1 MNKGFSG
8 FFKSSAFARSL
19 FVFGAVFCATLAISC
34 RQLASFDPVVDR
46 GEQNNSNGG
55 GGGGTSSGSTEFS
68 FNLKASHGLKR
79 KVSLDWDSF
88 SGADYYEIYFA
99 ESSSAEFIKIG
110 ESTTSSFDDNLGAG
124 RTGYF
129 KVRAAKNNGACSPFS
144 STVVGTSLATP
155 IISGGEVNE
164 FDATVTWSMENA
176 RSIDGTDYYESSLIF
191 EVVCQSKDGSEGE
204 TKVFSSVDF
213 AGSSYSCK
221 FENLSSSRDYEFY
234 VKAYLEGDA
243 QSFEQSPTVDKT
255 TLTAYTPLAPK
266 FTASE
271 GDSAKG
277 ISLLITLP
285 EMVTVMTYLKDSENS
300 KEMQDVL
307 YPLFFE
313 VYRKH
318 ENAEKYSTEPSRVLY
333 YNGKEFTNSPVE
345 YAEDGDG
352 KPYEAGAQA
361 IWFDDDPN
369 LVGGE
374 KYDYMI
380 RSVVDANYSKVVC
393 PEDKQ
398 YDGKTSTPESMA
410 TTARGWKSAHPSF
423 NVKFAADGGRKYSA
437 NKDRVVSVS
446 FGFSAEWK
454 DLGKAENYKFAIKQ
468 SRTPWNS
475 ESSINNL
482 IKNGETYFFDSISE
496 IGSRTMTFGS
506 ESGGLGKDEQGSYSY
521 TLYIVP
527 KSEIVEVADP
537 EKIIGEIESN
547 MLDSI
552 TALDRVV
559 VTEEVELP
567 NAELAVR
574 DGYNSKVIL
583 EVLNYEKGVTYSV
596 ERTRLENNNPTAD
609 MKSFDLS
616 ASANGS
622 FVKDDTTVQ
631 PNCSYSYVLKATAA
645 SGVFSLSKAQVA
657 ETLGT
662 PSVKFHEEEYAYDS
676 ISISF
681 DKVLGA
687 KNYVLKLGEKGD
699 FGGGIEY
706 TFDAENPTSDGN
718 AEISPEGNTYNVKIK
733 NPEGYNDA
741 KLAGKVVKAVVTA
754 KSSVDSAPSA
764 GKDVNVVGPASLETR
779 ANTSSEAQDDSIS
792 VSWSKVGG
800 AKGYLIKRVM
810 YSDTER
816 EEVAE
821 NSDVLYYYDSST
833 NMVTLVGV
841 DGESLGGRASVSS
854 ADGRLTLT
862 DTYKENKYTDKE
874 KSYIDTD
881 DYDLAIYQEAQAK
894 IPWGLPFRYVVL
906 PVLDKND
913 FSFGD
918 ASLVAD
924 GKVKYTNFATKQ
936 TERCATYGYGLK
948 VHAEKAVSGTL
959 QTVRWQEPFYG
970 NGLTPRVFRRKFADG
985 DKGNWEAITSI
996 TIKDCTISYSPSGAD
1011 RYCAW
1016 EYAVKYSKSASN
1028 EIVQSYVDWMKDKDS
1043 EHEHDET
1050 DYDYGTMTKEKLN
1063 KGYLL
1068 AMDYEARYGGNG
1080 TNKGEAN
1087 YYSEDVEITSWD
1099 YDDRALGPDSVE
1111 LRVLSL
1117 DLAKG
1122 WQSVGTFDPSIT
1134 NFTTKGLT
1142 DTIISDVQHQ
1152 IVKLKPKGI
1161 SEGTSSTTN
1170 GPLKILRS
1178 AKHFYGLNLSRGE
1191 YSDFDCKN
1199 YEEYAYRQITDEE
1212 LIKSTMLVVAEVIT
1226 NSGIL
1231 KQAYGT
1237 NGYTQAFPGFGWNH
1251 DSSSRFWWVFDKYVQ
1266 NWTKFPYQNFS
1277 DIDLSIPH
1285 FVFITDVADCNSTS
1299 DCRGRIVGNANPLSP
1314 GSTLKF
1320 LCYKKTDEADFTTS
1334 SLIPL
1339 QITSSIP
1346 LDSYNNAT
1354 VNFAVLTES
1363 YKYGGF
1369 AGIGQK
1375 TMNAVFSA
1383 NVTRNGSYAKSFDI
1397 TNTEEIK
1404 KWFPAQMNSNSY
1416 NGQNPDYDWWD
1427 NNN

>member
-1 MNKGFSG
+1 MNKGLSG

-46 GEQNNSNGG
+46 GEQSNSNGG

-437 NKDRVVSVS
+437 NKDKVISVS

-468 SRTPWNS
+468 SRTDWDNVS
-475 ESSINNL
+475 KDSFLN
-482 IKNGETYFFDSISE
+482 NGETYFFDSISE
-496 IGSRTMTFGS
+496 IGTNTVTFGS
-506 ESGGLGKDEQGSYSY
+506 ESGGLGKDEQGIYSY
-521 TLYIVP
+521 TLYIIP
-527 KSEIVEVADP
+527 KSENVDVEK
-537 EKIIGEIESN
+537 KIEEIIDEVESKK
-547 MLDSI
+547 LDSM

-559 VTEEVELP
+559 VTTDVDIP

-574 DGYNSKVIL
+574 DGYNGKVIL

-609 MKSFDLS
+609 IKSFDLS

-622 FVKDDTTVQ
+622 FVQEDRTVQ
-631 PNCSYSYVLKATAA
+631 PNCSYSYVLKATAS
-645 SGVFSLSKAQVA
+645 SGVFSLSTAQKA

-662 PSVKFHEEEYAYDS
+662 PSVTFRKEEYAYDS
-676 ISISF
+676 VTISF
-681 DKVLGA
+681 DGVLAA
-687 KNYVLKLGEKGD
+687 KSYVVELGGKDD
-699 FGGGIEY
+699 FGGGAKY
-706 TFDAENPTSDGN
+706 TFEAGN
-718 AEISPEGNTYNVKIK
+718 SASTGNMEVFLEGNTYKVKIK

-741 KLAGKVVKAVVTA
+741 LLAGKVVKAIVTA
-754 KSSVDSAPSA
+754 KSGVDSAPSA
-764 GKDVNVVGPASLETR
+764 GESVNVVGPAVLDAKVS
-779 ANTSSEAQDDSIS
+779 ANDEATSDSIML
-792 VSWSKVGG
+792 SWNVVQG
-800 AKGYLIKRVM
+800 AKGYLIKRIM
-810 YSDTER
+810 YANAGMDKVADNSDT
-816 EEVAE
+816 V
-821 NSDVLYYYDSST
+821 YYYDSSI
-833 NMVTLVGV
+833 NMVTLL
-841 DGESLGGRASVSS
+841 DGNTPGGRATVSN
-854 ADGRLTLT
+854 ADGKFTLT
-862 DTYKENKYTDKE
+862 DIYME
-874 KSYIDTD
+874 KDTND
-881 DYDLAIYQEAQAK
+881 ADLAIYQEVQAK

-906 PVLDKND
+906 PVRDKSD
-913 FSFGD
+913 FDFD
-918 ASLVAD
+918 EACLTLASSSKVAY
-924 GKVKYTNFATKQ
+924 KNFEKTQ
-936 TERCATYGYGLK
+936 TEYTATWGYGLNL
-948 VHAEKAVSGTL
+948 VAEKAMSGNTQRMNWEKPNTL
-959 QTVRWQEPFYG
+959 
-970 NGLTPRVFRRKFADG
+970 
-985 DKGNWEAITSI
+985 KGNQKALYRR
-996 TIKDCTISYSPSGAD
+996 SYTAAD
-1011 RYCAW
+1011 VRNNQFELVNIQANDVDLEIPIADDDLYNAF
-1016 EYAVKYSKSASN
+1016 EYVVKYL
-1028 EIVQSYVDWMKDKDS
+1028 
-1043 EHEHDET
+1043 
-1050 DYDYGTMTKEKLN
+1050 KEGVTPSVSIKLPESLFKEFANQTEAPQQTPNGIKTEQKN

-1068 AMDYEARYGGNG
+1068 SIDFKTVTHPNTKSESKYKYAEQISWTPWDYNVRAVSPESMKLTIRNNNISAKDYDVFSITFDKVSGVQKVDLK
-1080 TNKGEAN
+1080 TIDDDT
-1087 YYSEDVEITSWD
+1087 DVEQE
-1099 YDDRALGPDSVE
+1099 SVNFFNVMSKKLVAGE
-1111 LRVLSL
+1111 SKATGMLKVLR
-1117 DLAKG
+1117 DG
-1122 WQSVGTFDPSIT
+1122 RHYYT
-1134 NFTTKGLT
+1134 LT
-1142 DTIISDVQHQ
+1142 
-1152 IVKLKPKGI
+1152 LK
-1161 SEGTSSTTN
+1161 N
-1170 GPLKILRS
+1170 G
-1178 AKHFYGLNLSRGE
+1178 
-1191 YSDFDCKN
+1191 DCEVSNEK
-1199 YEEYAYRQITDEE
+1199 YAYRQITNEE
-1212 LIKSTMLVVAEVIT
+1212 LVRAATLAM
-1226 NSGIL
+1226 
-1231 KQAYGT
+1231 AYGIQKTGT
-1237 NGYTQAFPGFGWNH
+1237 NWQVSLNGTTDYFYESYPGGGSAISYRKGGTTIFVSLTHTFTFGNFSPVMPTLAGEGATFLSVNGAMTGTTGSGGAEGQKYAPKTYTDGSITVTAAE
-1251 DSSSRFWWVFDKYVQ
+1251 
-1266 NWTKFPYQNFS
+1266 S
-1277 DIDLSIPH
+1277 DIDLYKATIQISSLSANGSSG
-1285 FVFITDVADCNSTS
+1285 ITVNYLANNGATS
-1299 DCRGRIVGNANPLSP
+1299 FGDITPFTFGNGNNKYSKNPLND
-1314 GSTLKF
+1314 G
-1320 LCYKKTDEADFTTS
+1320 
-1334 SLIPL
+1334 
-1339 QITSSIP
+1339 
-1346 LDSYNNAT
+1346 AT
-1354 VNFAVLTES
+1354 EW
-1363 YKYGGF
+1363 
-1369 AGIGQK
+1369 Q
-1375 TMNAVFSA
+1375 
-1383 NVTRNGSYAKSFDI
+1383 
-1397 TNTEEIK
+1397 
-1404 KWFPAQMNSNSY
+1404 
-1416 NGQNPDYDWWD
+1416 
-1427 NNN
+1427 